1 MKILVTG
8 AAGFIGFHLSRQ
20 LLGKGH
26 EVTGVDSFSG
36 YYSTRLK
43 QDRVELL
50 SPYRMFSFSE
60 MDVCNRSDIE
70 SLFASGNFDMVIHLA
85 AQPGVRYSIDAPHKY
100 IESNIV
106 GFLNVLEASR
116 QNKVSHFLYASSSS
130 VYGNR
135 VGGSF
140 SEAGDTDHPESL
152 YAATKKS
159 NELIAYSYTRQFGI
173 QAIGLRFF
181 SVYGPWG
188 RPDMA
193 YFSFTKKILKGETIP
208 VFNKG
213 EMVRDFTYIDD
224 IVAGVHQLIDRL
236 DHLSSYRIYNLGNNH
251 PVKIM
256 DFIRALEAAIGQKA
270 KIEYLPMQ
278 AGDVIFTCAAIS
290 AAQRDFGY
298 NPKCS
303 IETGLKYF
311 VTWHLKYFKTEILL
325 PNI

>member
-26 EVTGVDSFSG
+26 EVTGVDSISG

-159 NELIAYSYTRQFGI
+159 NELIAYSYSRQFGL
-173 QAIGLRFF
+173 QVIGLRFF

-193 YFSFTKKILKGETIP
+193 YFSFTKKILRGELVP
-208 VFNKG
+208 VFNNG

-224 IVAGVHQLIDRL
+224 ICNGVVSLVETVDKLPQ
-236 DHLSSYRIYNLGNNH
+236 YKVYNLGNNK
-251 PVKIM
+251 PLKISQL
-256 DFIRALEAAIGQKA
+256 IEAIEEALGRKA
-270 KIEYLPMQ
+270 LIDLKPMQ
-278 AGDVIFTCAAIS
+278 SGDVVFTCADIAES
-290 AAQRDFGY
+290 FKDFGY
-298 NPKCS
+298 KPV
-303 IETGLKYF
+303 TGIKEGVGKF
-311 VTWHLKYFKTEILL
+311 VDWYRSYYQIR
-325 PNI
+325 

>member
-1 MKILVTG
+1 MLHISILR
-8 AAGFIGFHLSRQ
+8 AI
-20 LLGKGH
+20 
-26 EVTGVDSFSG
+26 
-36 YYSTRLK
+36 
-43 QDRVELL
+43 
-50 SPYRMFSFSE
+50 M
-60 MDVCNRSDIE
+60 
-70 SLFASGNFDMVIHLA
+70 
-85 AQPGVRYSIDAPHKY
+85 
-100 IESNIV
+100 

-193 YFSFTKKILKGETIP
+193 YFSFTKKILRGELVP
-208 VFNKG
+208 VFNNG

-224 IVAGVHQLIDRL
+224 ICNGVVSLVETVDKLPQ
-236 DHLSSYRIYNLGNNH
+236 YKVYNLGNNK
-251 PVKIM
+251 PLKISQL
-256 DFIRALEAAIGQKA
+256 IEAIEEALGRKA
-270 KIEYLPMQ
+270 LIDLKPMQ
-278 AGDVIFTCAAIS
+278 SGDVVFTCADINES
-290 AAQRDFGY
+290 FRDFGY
-298 NPKCS
+298 KPEVGIKEGIS
-303 IETGLKYF
+303 KFTDWYKSYYQIR
-311 VTWHLKYFKTEILL
+311 
-325 PNI
+325 

>member
-20 LLGKGH
+20 LLDNGH
-26 EVTGVDSFSG
+26 EVTGVDSISG

-50 SPYRMFSFSE
+50 NTYRLFSFSV
-60 MDVCNRSDIE
+60 MDICNRSDIDA
-70 SLFASGNFDMVIHLA
+70 LFASGNFDMVIHLA

-193 YFSFTKKILKGETIP
+193 YFSFTKKILRGELVP
-208 VFNKG
+208 VFNNG

-224 IVAGVHQLIDRL
+224 ICNGVVSLVETVDKLPQ
-236 DHLSSYRIYNLGNNH
+236 YKVYNLGNNK
-251 PVKIM
+251 PLKISQL
-256 DFIRALEAAIGQKA
+256 IEAIEEALGRKA
-270 KIEYLPMQ
+270 LIDLKPMQ
-278 AGDVIFTCAAIS
+278 SGDVVFTCADIAES
-290 AAQRDFGY
+290 FKDFGY
-298 NPKCS
+298 KPVTS
-303 IETGLKYF
+303 IKEGVGKF
-311 VTWHLKYFKTEILL
+311 VDWYRSYYQIR
-325 PNI
+325 

>member
-26 EVTGVDSFSG
+26 EVTGVDSISG

-116 QNKVSHFLYASSSS
+116 QNRVSHFLYASSSS

-193 YFSFTKKILKGETIP
+193 YFSFTKKILRGELVP
-208 VFNKG
+208 VFNNG

-224 IVAGVHQLIDRL
+224 ICNGVVSLVETVDKLPQ
-236 DHLSSYRIYNLGNNH
+236 YKVYNLGNNK
-251 PVKIM
+251 PLKISQL
-256 DFIRALEAAIGQKA
+256 IEAIEEALGRKA
-270 KIEYLPMQ
+270 LIDLKPMQ
-278 AGDVIFTCAAIS
+278 SGEVVFTCADIAES
-290 AAQRDFGY
+290 FKDFGY
-298 NPKCS
+298 KPV
-303 IETGLKYF
+303 TGIKEGVGKF
-311 VTWHLKYFKTEILL
+311 VDWYRSYYQIR
-325 PNI
+325 

>member
-26 EVTGVDSFSG
+26 EVTGVDSISG

-116 QNKVSHFLYASSSS
+116 QNRVSHFLYASSSS

-193 YFSFTKKILKGETIP
+193 YFSFTKKILRGELVP
-208 VFNKG
+208 VFNNG

-224 IVAGVHQLIDRL
+224 ICNGVVSLVETVDKLPQ
-236 DHLSSYRIYNLGNNH
+236 YKVYNLGNNK
-251 PVKIM
+251 PLKISQL
-256 DFIRALEAAIGQKA
+256 IEAIEEALGRKA
-270 KIEYLPMQ
+270 LIDLKPMQ
-278 AGDVIFTCAAIS
+278 SGDVVFTCADIAES
-290 AAQRDFGY
+290 FKDFGY
-298 NPKCS
+298 KPV
-303 IETGLKYF
+303 TGIKEGVGKF
-311 VTWHLKYFKTEILL
+311 VDWYRSYYQIR
-325 PNI
+325 

>member
-26 EVTGVDSFSG
+26 EVTGVDSISG

-116 QNKVSHFLYASSSS
+116 QNRVSHFLYASSSS

-193 YFSFTKKILKGETIP
+193 YFSFTKKILRGELVP
-208 VFNKG
+208 VFNNG

-224 IVAGVHQLIDRL
+224 ICNGVVSLVETVDKLPQHKV
-236 DHLSSYRIYNLGNNH
+236 YNLGNNK
-251 PVKIM
+251 PLKISQL
-256 DFIRALEAAIGQKA
+256 IEAIEEALGRKA
-270 KIEYLPMQ
+270 LIDLKPMQ
-278 AGDVIFTCAAIS
+278 SGDVVFTCADIAES
-290 AAQRDFGY
+290 FKDFGY
-298 NPKCS
+298 KPV
-303 IETGLKYF
+303 TGIKEGVGKF
-311 VTWHLKYFKTEILL
+311 VDWYRSYYQIR
-325 PNI
+325 

>member
-20 LLGKGH
+20 LLDNGH
-26 EVTGVDSFSG
+26 EVTGVDSISG

-50 SPYRMFSFSE
+50 NTYRLFSFSV
-60 MDVCNRSDIE
+60 MDICNRSDIDA
-70 SLFASGNFDMVIHLA
+70 LFASGNFDMVIHLA

-100 IESNIV
+100 IESNIM

-193 YFSFTKKILKGETIP
+193 YFSFTKKILRGELVP
-208 VFNKG
+208 VFNNG

-224 IVAGVHQLIDRL
+224 ICNGVVSLVETVDKLPQ
-236 DHLSSYRIYNLGNNH
+236 YKVYNLGNNK
-251 PVKIM
+251 PLKISQL
-256 DFIRALEAAIGQKA
+256 IEAIEEALGRKA
-270 KIEYLPMQ
+270 LIDLKPMQ
-278 AGDVIFTCAAIS
+278 SGDVVFTCADIAES
-290 AAQRDFGY
+290 FKDFGY
-298 NPKCS
+298 KPV
-303 IETGLKYF
+303 TGIKEGVGKF
-311 VTWHLKYFKTEILL
+311 VDWYRSYYQIR
-325 PNI
+325 

>member
-1 MKILVTG
+1 MRILVTG

-26 EVTGVDSFSG
+26 EVTGVDSISG

-116 QNKVSHFLYASSSS
+116 QNRVSHFLYASSSS

-193 YFSFTKKILKGETIP
+193 YFSFTKKILRGELVP
-208 VFNKG
+208 VFNNG

-224 IVAGVHQLIDRL
+224 ICNGVVSLVETVDKLPQ
-236 DHLSSYRIYNLGNNH
+236 YKVYNLGNNK
-251 PVKIM
+251 PLKISQL
-256 DFIRALEAAIGQKA
+256 IEAIEEALGRKA
-270 KIEYLPMQ
+270 LIDLKPMQ
-278 AGDVIFTCAAIS
+278 SGDVVFTCADIAES
-290 AAQRDFGY
+290 FKDFGY
-298 NPKCS
+298 KPV
-303 IETGLKYF
+303 TGIKEGVGKF
-311 VTWHLKYFKTEILL
+311 VDWYRSYYQIR
-325 PNI
+325 

>member
-1 MKILVTG
+1 
-8 AAGFIGFHLSRQ
+8 
-20 LLGKGH
+20 LLDNGH
-26 EVTGVDSFSG
+26 EVTGVDSISG

-50 SPYRMFSFSE
+50 NTYRLFSFSV
-60 MDVCNRSDIE
+60 MDICNRSDIDA
-70 SLFASGNFDMVIHLA
+70 LFASGNFDMVIHLA

-193 YFSFTKKILKGETIP
+193 YFSFTKKILRGELVP
-208 VFNKG
+208 VFNNG

-224 IVAGVHQLIDRL
+224 ICNGVVSLVETVDKLPQ
-236 DHLSSYRIYNLGNNH
+236 YKVYNLGNNK
-251 PVKIM
+251 PLKISQL
-256 DFIRALEAAIGQKA
+256 IEAIEEALGRKA
-270 KIEYLPMQ
+270 LIDLKPMQ
-278 AGDVIFTCAAIS
+278 SGDVVFTCADIAES
-290 AAQRDFGY
+290 FKDFGY
-298 NPKCS
+298 KPV
-303 IETGLKYF
+303 TGIKEGVGKF
-311 VTWHLKYFKTEILL
+311 VDWYRSYYQIR
-325 PNI
+325 

>member
-26 EVTGVDSFSG
+26 EVTGVDSISG

-106 GFLNVLEASR
+106 GFLNVLETSR
-116 QNKVSHFLYASSSS
+116 QNRVSHFLYASSSS

-193 YFSFTKKILKGETIP
+193 YFSFTKKILRGELVP
-208 VFNKG
+208 VFNNG

-224 IVAGVHQLIDRL
+224 ICNGVVSLVETVDKLPQ
-236 DHLSSYRIYNLGNNH
+236 YKVYNLGNNK
-251 PVKIM
+251 PLKISQL
-256 DFIRALEAAIGQKA
+256 IEAIEEALGRKA
-270 KIEYLPMQ
+270 LIDLKPMQ
-278 AGDVIFTCAAIS
+278 SGEVVFTCADIAES
-290 AAQRDFGY
+290 FKDFGY
-298 NPKCS
+298 KPV
-303 IETGLKYF
+303 TGIKEGVGKF
-311 VTWHLKYFKTEILL
+311 VDWYRSYYQIR
-325 PNI
+325 

>member
-159 NELIAYSYTRQFGI
+159 NELIAYSYSRQFGL
-173 QAIGLRFF
+173 QVIGLRFF

-193 YFSFTKKILKGETIP
+193 YFSFTKKILRGELAP
-208 VFNKG
+208 VFNNG
-213 EMVRDFTYIDD
+213 EMVRDFTYIGD
-224 IVAGVHQLIDRL
+224 ICQGISQLIKRL
-236 DHLSSYRIYNLGNNH
+236 PDLPSYRIYNLGNNH

-256 DFIRALEAAIGQKA
+256 DFIASLESALSCRAQIDLQ
-270 KIEYLPMQ
+270 PMQ
-278 AGDVIFTCAAIS
+278 TGDVTFTNADIS
-290 AAQRDFGY
+290 LAQKDFAY
-298 NPKCS
+298 APKTS
-303 IETGLKYF
+303 LQDGLSHF
-311 VTWHLKYFKTEILL
+311 VDWYHSYYK
-325 PNI
+325 

>member
-26 EVTGVDSFSG
+26 EVTGVDSISG

-116 QNKVSHFLYASSSS
+116 QNRVSHFLYASSSS

-193 YFSFTKKILKGETIP
+193 YFSFTKKILRGELVP
-208 VFNKG
+208 VFNNG

-224 IVAGVHQLIDRL
+224 ICNGVVSLVETVDKLPQ
-236 DHLSSYRIYNLGNNH
+236 YKVYNLGNNK
-251 PVKIM
+251 PLKISQL
-256 DFIRALEAAIGQKA
+256 IEAIEEALGRKA
-270 KIEYLPMQ
+270 LIDLKPMQ
-278 AGDVIFTCAAIS
+278 SGDVVFTCADIAES
-290 AAQRDFGY
+290 FKDFGY
-298 NPKCS
+298 KPVTS
-303 IETGLKYF
+303 IKEGVGKF
-311 VTWHLKYFKTEILL
+311 VDWYRSYYQIR
-325 PNI
+325 

>member
-26 EVTGVDSFSG
+26 EVTGVDSISG

-193 YFSFTKKILKGETIP
+193 YFSFTKKILRGELVP
-208 VFNKG
+208 VFNNG

-224 IVAGVHQLIDRL
+224 ICNGVVSLVETVDKLPQ
-236 DHLSSYRIYNLGNNH
+236 YKVYNLGNNK
-251 PVKIM
+251 PLKISQL
-256 DFIRALEAAIGQKA
+256 IEAIEEALGRKA
-270 KIEYLPMQ
+270 LIDLKPMQ
-278 AGDVIFTCAAIS
+278 SGDVVFTCADIAES
-290 AAQRDFGY
+290 FKDFGY
-298 NPKCS
+298 KPVTS
-303 IETGLKYF
+303 IKEGVGKF
-311 VTWHLKYFKTEILL
+311 VDWYRSYYQIR
-325 PNI
+325 

>member
-20 LLGKGH
+20 LLDNGH
-26 EVTGVDSFSG
+26 EVTGVDSISG

-50 SPYRMFSFSE
+50 NTYRLFSFSV
-60 MDVCNRSDIE
+60 MDICNRSDIDA
-70 SLFASGNFDMVIHLA
+70 LFASGNFDMVIHLA

-100 IESNIV
+100 IESNIM

-116 QNKVSHFLYASSSS
+116 QNKIRHFLYASSSS

-140 SEAGDTDHPESL
+140 SEDGDTDHPESL

-159 NELIAYSYTRQFGI
+159 NELIAYSYFRQFGI
-173 QAIGLRFF
+173 QTLGLRFF

-193 YFSFTKKILKGETIP
+193 YFSFTKKILRGEPIP
-208 VFNKG
+208 VFNIG

-224 IVAGVHQLIDRL
+224 ICNGVVSLVETVDKLPQ
-236 DHLSSYRIYNLGNNH
+236 YKVYNLGNNK
-251 PVKIM
+251 PLKISQL
-256 DFIRALEAAIGQKA
+256 IEAIEEALGRKA
-270 KIEYLPMQ
+270 LIDLKPMQ
-278 AGDVIFTCAAIS
+278 SGDVVFTCADINES
-290 AAQRDFGY
+290 FRDFGY
-298 NPKCS
+298 KPEVGIKEGIS
-303 IETGLKYF
+303 KFTDWYKSYYQIR
-311 VTWHLKYFKTEILL
+311 
-325 PNI
+325 

>member
-26 EVTGVDSFSG
+26 EVTGVDSISG

-116 QNKVSHFLYASSSS
+116 QNRVSHFLYASSSS

-193 YFSFTKKILKGETIP
+193 YFSFTKKILRGELVP
-208 VFNKG
+208 VFNNG

-224 IVAGVHQLIDRL
+224 ISNGVVSLVETVDKLPQ
-236 DHLSSYRIYNLGNNH
+236 YKVYNLGNNK
-251 PVKIM
+251 PLKISQL
-256 DFIRALEAAIGQKA
+256 IEAIEEALGRKA
-270 KIEYLPMQ
+270 LIDLKPMQ
-278 AGDVIFTCAAIS
+278 SGDVVFTCADIAES
-290 AAQRDFGY
+290 FKDFGY
-298 NPKCS
+298 KPV
-303 IETGLKYF
+303 TGIKEGVGKF
-311 VTWHLKYFKTEILL
+311 VDWYRSYYQIR
-325 PNI
+325 

>member
-26 EVTGVDSFSG
+26 EVTGVDSISG

-116 QNKVSHFLYASSSS
+116 QNRVSHFLYASSSS

-159 NELIAYSYTRQFGI
+159 YELIAYSYTRQFGI
-173 QAIGLRFF
+173 HAIGLRFF

-193 YFSFTKKILKGETIP
+193 YFSFTKKILRGELVP
-208 VFNKG
+208 VFNNG

-224 IVAGVHQLIDRL
+224 ICNGVVSLVETVDKLPQ
-236 DHLSSYRIYNLGNNH
+236 YKVYNLGNNK
-251 PVKIM
+251 PLKISQL
-256 DFIRALEAAIGQKA
+256 IEAIEEALGRKA
-270 KIEYLPMQ
+270 LIDLKPMQ
-278 AGDVIFTCAAIS
+278 SGDVVFTCADIAES
-290 AAQRDFGY
+290 FKDFGY
-298 NPKCS
+298 KPV
-303 IETGLKYF
+303 TGIKEGVGKF
-311 VTWHLKYFKTEILL
+311 VDWYRSYYQIR
-325 PNI
+325 

>member
-26 EVTGVDSFSG
+26 EVTGVDSISG

-50 SPYRMFSFSE
+50 SPYRMFSFLE

-116 QNKVSHFLYASSSS
+116 QNRVSHFLYASSSS

-193 YFSFTKKILKGETIP
+193 YFSFTKKILRGELVP
-208 VFNKG
+208 VFNNG

-224 IVAGVHQLIDRL
+224 ICNGVVSLVETVDKLPQ
-236 DHLSSYRIYNLGNNH
+236 YKVYNLGNNK
-251 PVKIM
+251 PLKISQL
-256 DFIRALEAAIGQKA
+256 IEAIEEALGRKA
-270 KIEYLPMQ
+270 LIDLKPMQ
-278 AGDVIFTCAAIS
+278 SGDVVFTCADIAES
-290 AAQRDFGY
+290 FKDFGY
-298 NPKCS
+298 KPV
-303 IETGLKYF
+303 TGIKEGVGKF
-311 VTWHLKYFKTEILL
+311 VDWYRSYYQIR
-325 PNI
+325 